1 MGAGRDIKGITVEIG
16 GDVSGLQDALKGVNK
31 SIKDTQSQLKDV
43 GRLLKLDPGNMELLA
58 QKQRLLTD
66 AVQETKEKL
75 ETLKTAK
82 QQADEQFKNGDIS
95 QGQYDALQRE
105 IAETEQNLKNLEQ
118 QAGKTDKA
126 LSSIGQAG
134 TKMQEIGRK
143 ISGAGKAM
151 MPVTAAVTGFG
162 AASVAA
168 MNSVDDGLDVIVQKT
183 GATGESMD
191 QMRDVFDKVAGQI
204 PADFS
209 DIGAAVGEVNTRLGF
224 TGAELEKSSEQ
235 FLKFAKVNDTDVNT
249 AVQLVT
255 RAMGDA
261 GISAG
266 EYGSILDALTVAGQ
280 QSGISVDALATN
292 LAKYG
297 APMRA
302 LGIDT
307 QNAIALFAGWEK
319 AGVNTEIAFS
329 GMKKAIS
336 NWGKEGKDA
345 GVEFS
350 NVLQQIKEAPS
361 IADATALAI
370 EAFGAKAGPDLADA
384 IQGGR
389 FEVEQYIAALE
400 NSQGAVD
407 STYGGIVDGVDD
419 VTLASQNIQL
429 ALHDVGETIM
439 TSLGPIL
446 LMLAEKIKAVG
457 DWFSGLTDGQ
467 QQMIITI
474 LGVVAALGPLLMII
488 GQIASGIG
496 AFMSVISTV
505 GSVLGV
511 VIPAIQGVGA
521 ALAALVSPVTIV
533 IAIIGALVAAFIY
546 FWNTSEAFRNFWIGL
561 WENIKTI
568 VSDAVAAISNFFTVT
583 LPGAWNQVI
592 VFFTGIPA
600 WWSELWSGIQNTI
613 IGIWTNMVAA
623 VTEKVTGVK
632 DAIVNGINEAV
643 SFITALPGQALQW
656 GADII
661 DGIVNGIR
669 GAIGR
674 VTDAVSDIA
683 NRIREFLHFS
693 VPDKGPLTDYESWM
707 PDFVSGLAKGLKD
720 SRGVLDHAVDE
731 IASSLNISPQYAL
744 AGSPGPAIATSSIT
758 QQSSITGQ
766 GDSGD
771 IIIPVYIGNRVIDEL
786 VIDAQTRHNFRSG
799 GR

>member
-43 GRLLKLDPGNMELLA
+43 GRLLKLDPGNTELLA

-134 TKMQEIGRK
+134 TKMQEIGGK

-370 EAFGAKAGPDLADA
+370 DAFGAKAGSDLADA

-389 FEVEQYIAALE
+389 FEVEQYITALE
-400 NSQGAVD
+400 NSKGAVD

-419 VTLASQNIQL
+419 VTLASHNIQL

-505 GSVLGV
+505 GSALGT
-511 VIPAIQGVGA
+511 VIPAVQGVGA
-521 ALAALVSPVTIV
+521 ALAALASPVTIV
-533 IAIIGALVAAFIY
+533 IAIIGALVAAFVY
-546 FWNTSEAFRNFWIGL
+546 FWNTSEEFRNFWIGL
-561 WENIKTI
+561 WENIKAI
-568 VSDAVAAISNFFTVT
+568 VSDAVTAISNFFTVT
-583 LPGAWNQVI
+583 LPGAWNQV
-592 VFFTGIPA
+592 VSFFSGIPA
-600 WWSELWSGIQNTI
+600 WWSELWSGMLNKAVE
-613 IGIWTNMVAA
+613 IWTNLVSS
-623 VTEKVTGVK
+623 VTEKAAGVK
-632 DAIVNGINEAV
+632 DAIVNGFNSAIE
-643 SFITALPGQALQW
+643 FITSLPGQALKW

-669 GAIGR
+669 SAIGR

-744 AGSPGPAIATSSIT
+744 AGSPGPAITASSIT
-758 QQSSITGQ
+758 QQSSITGK